1 VSPAGPRSGDREP
14 TSIGSLMVA
23 VSGFFVLALL
33 YLESARVSS
42 PTAMQRILGD
52 LGFLGLVFFV
62 TGLAVIAA
70 LRARGPERR
79 LWVLVTCTYVV
90 LLVSELYW
98 VWIIAATGTPPP
110 PVYAPFQAL
119 HTVAA
124 LLYLGVVG
132 SLTPLAGTHRLV
144 RVRQLLDVV
153 SFGIVVYVIAFF
165 LSVTPFFA
173 GVQGTTPGDALVG
186 AVYPTWAVLM
196 LAGLAWP
203 MLASS
208 GRHRH
213 GRWERFLGT
222 SLALYAVALAAWPL
236 WFVWAMELS
245 ASGQQAILD
254 VLQMLSHYL
263 LMLALVVRLRQPGK
277 RWTPP
282 RADANP
288 RPVAR
293 AASYAMVAF
302 VMVAMPI
309 MIALA
314 LSAPEGSLT
323 RSVLAAASA
332 GLALLT
338 VARTVLTSI
347 ESGRLFRSSMTDPLT
362 GLHNHRHFHEQLR
375 TAVDVAGR
383 FAGTVAV
390 VALDLDGFDE
400 VNDRHGH
407 PAGDELLRQVG
418 VALRDAC
425 GSGGVMCRVGGDEF
439 ACVLPGA
446 DAETALQVAVRA
458 RRGLAEIA
466 TPDGTP
472 ITVSSGI
479 ALYPTHAT
487 DAETLVRLADG
498 AAYWVKRHGKDHA
511 LVFDP
516 TVVTELSPDDLVK
529 VVEHQAES
537 GIVRALAAAVDA
549 RHEFTS
555 THSVAV
561 SVWATDVARRLGL
574 SEDRIRTV
582 ETAALLHDV
591 GMIAVSGE
599 VFDKPEPL
607 SDGDLE
613 QLRTHPELGERIVAG
628 TMPKGV
634 VAVIRH
640 HHEHW
645 DGSGY
650 PDGLRAVAIPLE
662 ARILHVCGAYD
673 AMTSPRSFRPAM
685 SVATAIVELRAGAG
699 TQFDPEVVD
708 EFLAGLGPLGPLP
721 ENL

>member
-1 VSPAGPRSGDREP
+1 VNPSGPGLRDREP
-14 TSIGSLMVA
+14 TSIGSLMMA
-23 VSGFFVLALL
+23 VSGFLVLALL
-33 YLESARVSS
+33 YMESARISG

-52 LGFLGLVFFV
+52 LGFLGLIVFV
-62 TGLAVIAA
+62 TAFAVVAA
-70 LRARGPERR
+70 HRARGPERR
-79 LWVLVTCTYVV
+79 LWTLVACTYVV

-98 VWIIAATGTPPP
+98 VSIIAATGTPPP
-110 PVYAPFQAL
+110 PVYTPFQAL
-119 HTVAA
+119 HTLAA
-124 LLYLGVVG
+124 LLYLGVVA
-132 SLTPLAGTHRLV
+132 SLTPLAGAHRLV
-144 RVRQLLDVV
+144 RARQLLDVV

-208 GRHRH
+208 GTHRH
-213 GRWERFLGT
+213 ARWERFLVV
-222 SLALYAVALAAWPL
+222 SLALYAIALAAWPL
-236 WFVWAMELS
+236 WFVWAMDLS
-245 ASGQQAILD
+245 ATSEQAILD
-254 VLQMLSHYL
+254 ILQMLSHYL
-263 LMLALVVRLRQPGK
+263 LLIALVSRLQQHGK

-282 RADANP
+282 RVEANP
-288 RPVAR
+288 RLFAR
-293 AASYAMVAF
+293 TASYVMVAF

-314 LSAPEGSLT
+314 LSAPKGSLT
-323 RSVLAAASA
+323 RLVLAVASA
-332 GLALLT
+332 VLALLT
-338 VARTVLTSI
+338 AVRTLLTSI

-362 GLHNHRHFHEQLR
+362 GLYNHRHFHEQLR
-375 TAVDVAGR
+375 GSIEVAGR

-418 VALRDAC
+418 AALRDAC
-425 GSGGVMCRVGGDEF
+425 GDGAVICRVGGDEF
-439 ACVLPGA
+439 ACVLPGG
-446 DAETALQVAVRA
+446 DAEGALQMAVRA
-458 RRGLAEIA
+458 RRGLADIA

-479 ALYPTHAT
+479 AVYPTHAT

-498 AAYWVKRHGKDHA
+498 AAYWVKRHGKDQA

-516 TVVTELSPDDLVK
+516 TIVTELSPDDLVK
-529 VVEHQAES
+529 AVEQQAES

-561 SVWATDVARRLGL
+561 SAWATDVARRLGL
-574 SEDRIRTV
+574 SDDRIRLV
-582 ETAALLHDV
+582 ETGALLHDV
-591 GMIAVSGE
+591 GMIAVGGE
-599 VFDKPEPL
+599 VVDKPEPL
-607 SDGDLE
+607 SDEDLAE
-613 QLRTHPELGERIVAG
+613 LRTHPELGERIVSG
-628 TMPKGV
+628 TMPEAV
-634 VAVIRH
+634 VTVIRH
-640 HHEHW
+640 HHERW

-673 AMTSPRSFRPAM
+673 AMTSPRPFRAAM
-685 SVATAIVELRAGAG
+685 TVAEAVAELRAGAG
-699 TQFDPEVVD
+699 TQFDPEIVD
-708 EFLAGLGPLGPLP
+708 EFLAGLGALGRLSADA
-721 ENL
+721 